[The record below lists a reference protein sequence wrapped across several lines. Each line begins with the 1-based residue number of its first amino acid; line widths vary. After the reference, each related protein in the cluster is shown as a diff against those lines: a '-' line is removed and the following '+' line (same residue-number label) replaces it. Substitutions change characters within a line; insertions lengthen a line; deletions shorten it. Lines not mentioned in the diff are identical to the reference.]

1 MIPQYIYIALLIL
14 TLVVNAIEHGKPKR
28 DYNINTALGAMALNI
43 WLMYEGGFLDPLIN
57 K

>member
-1 MIPQYIYIALLIL
+1 MTPQYIYIALLII
-14 TLVVNAIEHGKPKR
+14 TLIVNAVNHGKPKK
-28 DYNINTALGAMALNI
+28 DYNINTALVAMALNI